1 MALSSAT
8 LSGLIRT
15 AMIADP
21 RIGAIDDSALPSEEK
36 ALTALCD
43 AIAGAV
49 VAHILAGAVVTIP
62 PGVPV
67 ATAGTAAAQTG
78 ATTAPAVG
86 AVT

>member
-1 MALSSAT
+1 MALASAT

-15 AMIADP
+15 AMLADP
-21 RIGAIDDSALPSEEK
+21 RIGAIDDSAKPEAEK
-36 ALTALCD
+36 SLTALCD

-67 ATAGTAAAQTG
+67 TTTGTAAAQAG

-86 AVT
+86 AIT